1 VSDSRGNPLEA
12 HVLTSGLSTDGY
24 LMLTGLQGVWTG
36 KQYVLMPPT
45 VLCERVRF
53 GTTYLGSYSLRE
65 SYLALANKPEI
76 SVEAKKP
83 VLRDL

>member
-45 VLCERVRF
+45 VLCKHARF
-53 GTTYLGSYSLRE
+53 GTTYLRSYRLRQ
-65 SYLALANKPEI
+65 SYLTLAHKLKI
-76 SVEAKKP
+76 GVGAAKKP
-83 VLRDL
+83 EWRY